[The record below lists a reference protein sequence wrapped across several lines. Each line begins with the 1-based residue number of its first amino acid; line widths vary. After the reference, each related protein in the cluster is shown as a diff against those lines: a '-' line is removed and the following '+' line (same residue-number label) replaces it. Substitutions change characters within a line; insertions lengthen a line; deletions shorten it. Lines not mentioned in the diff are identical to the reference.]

1 MSLFGFIPLGGAS
14 VDTYTAS
21 ASQSSSG
28 TGFTL
33 TMTPP
38 APGSQ
43 GQTIPVAAQT
53 VPVLA
58 AQLFPLG
65 VSAA

>member
-1 MSLFGFIPLGGAS
+1 MSLFGFIPLGSSS

-21 ASQSSSG
+21 ASQSQTGS
-28 TGFTL
+28 GFTL
-33 TMTPP
+33 TLTPP

-43 GQTIPVAAQT
+43 GQTIPVANQT

-58 AQLFPLG
+58 GQVFWVGATQ
-65 VSAA
+65 S